1 MLLVL
6 LTYYFLINQVPEGLK
21 KCSTFWLASA
31 LVEVEADQGTESCV
45 PPKLGN
51 ALPLFINGQVH

>member
-6 LTYYFLINQVPEGLK
+6 LMYYFLINQVPEGLK

-31 LVEVEADQGTESCV
+31 LVEAEADQGTESCV